1 MPVTS
6 PFEGIDRDRLI
17 HPSSAIAAFVKL
29 VAGRR
34 NFDRE
39 EKRGKT
45 RRAIALPIIVQPMNP
60 ELLAAGAAFRAL
72 TRDISTE
79 GIGFV
84 HTEPIK
90 APFVAVEIENPNQP
104 DKPKMQVLVELRR
117 CQKIH
122 DRLFHI
128 GGKFVLRFDPDA
140 Q

>member
-1 MPVTS
+1 MPITS

-17 HPSSAIAAFVKL
+17 HPPSAIAAFVKL
-29 VAGRR
+29 VTGHRH
-34 NFDRE
+34 FDGE

-45 RRAIALPIIVQPMNP
+45 RRKTALPIIVQAMDSD
-60 ELLAAGAAFRAL
+60 LRTAGPAFRTL
-72 TRDISTE
+72 TQDISTE

-84 HTEPIK
+84 HTEQIT
-90 APFVAVEIENPNQP
+90 APFVAVEIENPSQP
-104 DKPKMQVLVELRR
+104 DKPKMQVLVQRRR

-128 GGKFVLRFDPDA
+128 GGKFVLRFDADA